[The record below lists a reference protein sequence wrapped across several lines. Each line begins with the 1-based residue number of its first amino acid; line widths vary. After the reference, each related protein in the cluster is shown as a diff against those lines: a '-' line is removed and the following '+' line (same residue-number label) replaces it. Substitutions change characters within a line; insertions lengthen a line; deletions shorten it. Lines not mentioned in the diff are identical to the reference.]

1 MTYFAKKFNQSIGDP
16 KKEIKKGTTNLFKK
30 NKNSKK
36 HDQFLRIYVKLR
48 KEYLAQPENQKC
60 FIKGCT
66 RKANTIEH
74 RAGRKGFADKWARM
88 NDIPLLI
95 DVRFF
100 APCCLHHNLELE
112 KNPALSKEYQLS
124 RIHHGKKE

>member
-1 MTYFAKKFNQSIGDP
+1 MTYFAKKFSESIGDKKPEP
-16 KKEIKKGTTNLFKK
+16 KNKATNLFKI
-30 NKNSKK
+30 NKKSNKQSSL
-36 HDQFLRIYVKLR
+36 LRIYVTIR
-48 KEYLAQPENQKC
+48 KEYLARPENQKC
-60 FIKGCT
+60 FIEGCK
-66 RKANTIEH
+66 RKPNTIEH

-95 DVRFF
+95 DERFF

-112 KNPALSKEYQLS
+112 NNSELSKKYQLS

>member
-1 MTYFAKKFNQSIGDP
+1 MTYFAKKFKGSNDDP
-16 KKEIKKGTTNLFKK
+16 KPEKKKGTTNLFKI
-30 NKNSKK
+30 NKVSNKQAS
-36 HDQFLRIYVKLR
+36 FLRIYVKIR
-48 KEYLAQPENQKC
+48 KEFLSRPENQKC

-95 DVRFF
+95 DERFF
-100 APCCLHHNLELE
+100 APCCLQHNQELE
-112 KNPALSKEYQLS
+112 KNSKLSKEYQLS